1 MNTRTSESTPWAG
14 EFAGFPSWKREQ
26 RWPLKCHRLSALQAS
41 QMNRHLRSSGSPGRQ
56 KERPN
61 CRTCRSLQPSGTRL
75 RTHWHHGDT
84 SISNSTTVWQI
95 RSIEHE
101 FSFDLA
107 LTRLSRKDRRRA
119 SNAWKCWPEL
129 SRDFRSFCQP
139 SRTIWLK
146 RWRNPDKMQACQRG
160 LLETACNSWLSLSY
174 RSHPKDLQD
183 IIDDIDAQFWNH
195 RSVAS
200 SVLFETHQLQ
210 LKAKAMISQ
219 LALAA

>member
-1 MNTRTSESTPWAG
+1 MNEHTHKWINSLSRRIRRISQLKKRTTLT
-14 EFAGFPSWKREQ
+14 
-26 RWPLKCHRLSALQAS
+26 LKCHRLSALQAS

-119 SNAWKCWPEL
+119 SNAWKCWQSFQGISDPFASQAGRSDWKDGETWQDAGLPEGAARDSLQFMVIIEL
-129 SRDFRSFCQP
+129 SFSSKGFAGHNRWYRC
-139 SRTIWLK
+139 TI
-146 RWRNPDKMQACQRG
+146 
-160 LLETACNSWLSLSY
+160 LE
-174 RSHPKDLQD
+174 P
-183 IIDDIDAQFWNH
+183 

-200 SVLFETHQLQ
+200 SVFETHQLQ